1 MKIIFVGGSQ
11 RSGTSMLLRLMCT
24 HPTANQP
31 TKEASYLRTLLQA
44 YRHGRN
50 DFDNDTQDY
59 FGSFDFFK
67 KFNQTIVESV
77 LQNMAELNSKTPD
90 AEVDTVITKEP
101 HMTMF
106 FPELHE
112 LLPEAFFVLI
122 VRDPRDI
129 IASMVDVGERMKREG
144 GSHFFQNR
152 DMKQLSNHVKS
163 FYAPNLNLKEP
174 GFRNQLTIVRYEALV
189 SDPDEFIATAR
200 SQLGLD
206 LHEDIGQK
214 AKEERAKFRPWQT
227 DQFLK
232 GPNERSVGR
241 YREVL
246 TAGEVK
252 TIEAECEDYCK
263 RFGYS

>member
-11 RSGTSMLLRLMCT
+11 RSGTSMLLRLLCT

-50 DFDNDTQDY
+50 DFGNDTQDY
-59 FGSFDFFK
+59 FGGFDFFT
-67 KFNQTIVESV
+67 KFNQTIVGSV
-77 LQNMAELNSKTPD
+77 LQNMAELNLKTPD

-112 LLPEAFFVLI
+112 LLPEALFVLI

-129 IASMVDVGERMKREG
+129 IASMVDVGERMQREG
-144 GSHFFQNR
+144 SPHFFQNR
-152 DMKQLSNHVKS
+152 DMRQLSNHVKS

-174 GFRNQLTIVRYEALV
+174 GFRSQLTIVRYEELV
-189 SDPDEFIATAR
+189 RNPDEFIATAK

-206 LHEDIGQK
+206 LQKDIGQK
-214 AKEERAKFRPWQT
+214 EEEERAKFRPWQT
-227 DQFLK
+227 AQFYK
-232 GPNERSVGR
+232 GPNEKSVGR

-246 TAGEVK
+246 TPEEVK
-252 TIEAECEDYCK
+252 TIEAECEDYFK
-263 RFGYS
+263 MFGYS